1 MNFKKYVYSVALT
14 AALTFSLTGCN
25 TSDSTYSPQ
34 EIIDQ
39 AMQETEEAT
48 TYYGEYTMDM
58 EDEQPTLIKEWVKD
72 GKRRIELTGAD
83 DEHFITVNSGSK
95 ITSYDVK
102 KNSAMIFEV
111 DEEELATNMAPSPR
125 EQAEMILKMVQDTH
139 DITVEGEEK
148 IAGRDSYHIVAKT
161 QKESTLMG
169 NLELWIDKKTW
180 ITLKMISTSGDLTM
194 VTEYKK
200 LDLEAAIDDTQ
211 FEIELPADVTIE
223 TIDESTYAPNPSTI
237 EEAKAILGSFLQFN
251 EEMLQLVS
259 VTVMGL
265 DERPEFALE
274 YTMDDVPA
282 WSLSILKKD
291 ASSTD
296 ISTAD
301 SPEEEL
307 MVRGVKGSKMDMG
320 SFRYIQWEE
329 AGIQY
334 SVIIE
339 NPDSTFEEV
348 LGFIEQMEL
357 N

>member
-1 MNFKKYVYSVALT
+1 
-14 AALTFSLTGCN
+14 
-25 TSDSTYSPQ
+25 
-34 EIIDQ
+34 
-39 AMQETEEAT
+39 
-48 TYYGEYTMDM
+48 
-58 EDEQPTLIKEWVKD
+58 
-72 GKRRIELTGAD
+72 
-83 DEHFITVNSGSK
+83 
-95 ITSYDVK
+95 
-102 KNSAMIFEV
+102 
-111 DEEELATNMAPSPR
+111 
-125 EQAEMILKMVQDTH
+125 
-139 DITVEGEEK
+139 
-148 IAGRDSYHIVAKT
+148 
-161 QKESTLMG
+161 MG

-200 LDLEAAIDDTQ
+200 LDLDAAIDDTQ

-223 TIDESTYAPNPSTI
+223 TIDESAYTPDPTTI

-251 EEMLQLVS
+251 EEALQLVS

-291 ASSTD
+291 ASEAD

-301 SPEEEL
+301 STGEEL
-307 MVRGVKGSKMDMG
+307 TVRGVKGSKMDMG
-320 SFRYIQWEE
+320 SFRYIQWKE

-334 SVIIE
+334 GVILE
-339 NPDSTFEEV
+339 NPDLTFDEV

>member
-1 MNFKKYVYSVALT
+1 MNFKKSIYSAVVVTALT
-14 AALTFSLTGCN
+14 LTLVGCN
-25 TSDSTYSPQ
+25 TSDSAYSPQ

-83 DEHFITVNSGSK
+83 DEHFITVNTGSN

-102 KNSAMIFEV
+102 NNSAMIFEM

-125 EQAEMILKMVQDTH
+125 EQAEMLLKMVQDTH

-148 IAGRDSYHIVAKT
+148 VAGRDSYHIVAKT
-161 QKESTLMG
+161 QKENTLMG
-169 NLELWIDKKTW
+169 NLELWIDKKNW

-194 VTEYKK
+194 VIEYQK
-200 LDLEAAIDDTQ
+200 LDLDAAIDDKQ
-211 FEIELPADVTIE
+211 FEIELPADAAIE
-223 TIDESTYAPNPSTI
+223 TVDNSAYAFKSSTI
-237 EEAKAILGSFLQFN
+237 EEAKETFGSFLQFN
-251 EEMLQLVS
+251 DEVLQLLN
-259 VTVMGL
+259 VTVM
-265 DERPEFALE
+265 DVEKHTEFALE
-274 YTMDDVPA
+274 YTRDDVPA
-282 WSLSILKKD
+282 LSLSILKND
-291 ASSTD
+291 VSSAD
-296 ISTAD
+296 ITTAD
-301 SPEEEL
+301 SSGEEL
-307 MVRGVKGSKMDMG
+307 MVRGVKGTKMDMG
-320 SFRYIQWEE
+320 SFRYIQWKE

-334 SVIIE
+334 GVILE
-339 NPDSTFEEV
+339 NPDLTFDEV